1 MSDDQAQLCEVRPMH
16 RFDEAVLREYLAD
29 QIPGA
34 NQTMSVQQFQGGQS
48 NPTFLLTTPKGRFV
62 MRKKPPGK
70 LLPSAHLVEREYR
83 VMRALEST
91 GVPVPHTR
99 LLCEDPSIIG
109 TTFFV
114 MDHVEGRILERPE
127 LDYAGMTPAERRE
140 LYMTMTDTLG
150 TLHNVDVAEVGLS
163 DFGKPQDYYARQ
175 IGRWSKQYEASC
187 EPPAGGEEG
196 ALAMRKLMAWLPA
209 NIPADEASGIAHGD
223 FRIGNLII
231 DPQLPRVAAVLDW
244 ELSTLGHPL
253 GDLAY
258 CCIPYHLPA
267 GMNEVKGLRGL
278 DLEALGIPSEEDVLA
293 RYCDITGR
301 NGIADWPFYVSF
313 ALFRLAAILQGV
325 YSRALMGNAS
335 SANALIVGERAGLL
349 AETGWRIANG
359 D

>member
-1 MSDDQAQLCEVRPMH
+1 MH
-16 RFDEAVLREYLAD
+16 RFDEAVLQAYLAD
-29 QIPGA
+29 KIPGA
-34 NQTMSVQQFQGGQS
+34 AESMSVQQFQGGQS
-48 NPTFLLTTPKGRFV
+48 NPTFLLTTPQGRFV

-83 VMRALEST
+83 VMKALEAT
-91 GVPVPHTR
+91 DVPVPHTR
-99 LLCEDPSIIG
+99 LLCEDPDIIG

-114 MDHVEGRILERPE
+114 MDHVDGRILERPE
-127 LDYAGMTPAERRE
+127 LNYSSLTPEQRR
-140 LYMTMTDTLG
+140 LIYLSMTDTLG
-150 TLHNVDVAEVGLS
+150 TLHNVDVNAAGL
-163 DFGKPQDYYARQ
+163 DDYGKPKDYYARQ
-175 IGRWSKQYEASC
+175 IGRWSKQYQASC
-187 EPPAGGEEG
+187 EPPAGGEAG
-196 ALAMRKLMAWLPA
+196 ALAMRRLIDWLPA
-209 NIPADEASGIAHGD
+209 NIPADNVSGIAHGD
-223 FRIGNLII
+223 FRIGNLIFH
-231 DPQLPRVAAVLDW
+231 PNESRAVAVLDW

-278 DLEALGIPSEEDVLA
+278 DLDALGIPHEEEILA
-293 RYCDITGR
+293 RYCGKTGR
-301 NGIADWPFYVSF
+301 DGIANWPFYVSF

-335 SANALIVGERAGLL
+335 SANALTVGERAGLL